1 MKLSCYIL
9 TRNSDRRLE
18 EVLSSI
24 VDAVDELVILD
35 SGSTDQ
41 TQSIAETY
49 GARFHF
55 REFDDFRSQRNFAL
69 SLCKH
74 DWVLELDSDEVVS
87 PALATRISDLKHRA
101 FHFDKKTPDG
111 FSICREWFLLGKKLN
126 CFYPLKCPD
135 YPVRLY
141 QRNKVNYNVGRGI
154 HEAPVGYKTVERIHE
169 PILHYTCDTID
180 QMYAKINQ
188 YTTLLA
194 REMYLSGQNVGWVK
208 IFLYPWLIWFRY
220 YVLFGGFKDGE
231 LGLIHGRYV
240 RETVWLKMIKLKYD
254 FSSAKMRK
262 NSVEVDSE

>member
-1 MKLSCYIL
+1 MQLSCYIL

-24 VDAVDELVILD
+24 DSIVDELVVLD
-35 SGSTDQ
+35 SGSADQ
-41 TQSIAETY
+41 TRSIAKKH

-69 SLCKH
+69 SLCSH

-87 PALATRISDLKHRA
+87 AALAVRLSDLKQRS
-101 FHFDKKTPDG
+101 FYNQGTTPDG
-111 FSICREWFLLGKKLN
+111 YAICREWFLLGKKLN
-126 CFYPLKCPD
+126 CFYPSKCPD

-141 QRNKVNYNVGRGI
+141 QRQKVNYNVGRGI
-154 HEAPVGYKTVERIHE
+154 HEAPVGYETVVRIRE
-169 PILHYTCDTID
+169 PIFHYTCDTLD

-194 REMYLSGQNVGWVK
+194 QEMHANGDHAGWAK
-208 IFLYPWLIWFRY
+208 IAFYPWLIWFRY
-220 YVLFGGFKDGE
+220 YILFRGFKDGE

-240 RETVWLKMIKLKYD
+240 RETVWLKMVKLRHD
-254 FSSAKMRK
+254 FLAKPPTRPGAAA
-262 NSVEVDSE
+262 NSE